1 MAGLSPPQA
10 TVLTLLADSAGLA
23 RFRAAFGDC
32 LHPCND
38 QVQLV
43 SASREPGVALV
54 VVPPRD
60 RLGQSLATSVAA
72 IRASRQ
78 GGAVYVYADRSAE
91 SLREL
96 IALARAGVRG
106 VIVRDVDDDVLSLR
120 RLLDRGGLAHAVE
133 AVALVASQVVPTRQ
147 LPLVLLC
154 LEHVNA
160 PLGANAFARRLGVS
174 RRTLSAWAARTGS
187 KGIRPL
193 TSKCRVLAAIALLRE
208 SGHSIEHVAHKLRFA
223 SSAHLHNTI
232 RRYAGCAPRDA
243 AQQDLDSWCR
253 ALLIASGTRSPP

>member
-1 MAGLSPPQA
+1 LNTPAT
-10 TVLTLLADSAGLA
+10 TVLTLLADSVRVA
-23 RFRAAFGDC
+23 RLRAAFGDR
-32 LHPCND
+32 LHTCSD

-54 VVPPRD
+54 IVPPLD
-60 RLGQSLATSVAA
+60 RLGQSLAISVAA

-78 GGAVYVYADRSAE
+78 GGAVYVHADRSAE

-96 IALARAGVRG
+96 ISLARAGARG
-106 VIVRDVDDDVLSLR
+106 VIVRDVDDDAPSLR
-120 RLLDRGGLAHAVE
+120 RLLERGSLAHAVSSVE
-133 AVALVASQVVPTRQ
+133 LVASQVVPPRQ

-154 LEHVNA
+154 LEHVSA
-160 PLGANAFARRLGVS
+160 PLDANAFARRLGVS

-187 KGIRPL
+187 RGVRSL

-208 SGHSIEHVAHKLRFA
+208 SPYSIEHVAHGLRFS

-232 RRYAGCAPRDA
+232 RRYAGCGPREVA
-243 AQQDLDSWCR
+243 GKDLESWCR
-253 ALLIASGTRSPP
+253 TLLIAPGARSPPG

>member
-1 MAGLSPPQA
+1 LNTP
-10 TVLTLLADSAGLA
+10 TVLTLVSDPQGLS
-23 RFRAAFGDC
+23 RLRAAFGDR
-32 LHPCND
+32 LRPCSD
-38 QVQLV
+38 QIQLV
-43 SASREPGVALV
+43 SASRALGVALV

-60 RLGQSLATSVAA
+60 RLGQPLVTTVAA

-91 SLREL
+91 SLREVL
-96 IALARAGVRG
+96 PLARAGARG
-106 VIVRDVDDDVLSLR
+106 VIVRDVDDDVLCLR
-120 RLLDRGGLAHAVE
+120 RLLERGSLAHAV
-133 AVALVASQVVPTRQ
+133 ASVALATSQVVPSRQ

-154 LEHVNA
+154 LEHVTA

-187 KGIRPL
+187 RGIRPL

-208 SGHSIEHVAHKLRFA
+208 SEYSIEHVAHELHFA

-232 RRYAGCAPRDA
+232 RRYARCGPREVA
-243 AQQDLDSWCR
+243 EKDLDAWCR
-253 ALLIASGTRSPP
+253 TLLIAPGARSPPG